1 MLEEGIADILKKDDK
16 EFISKSTAPIE
27 RIPKT
32 AKIACVDYNTA
43 WSYGKCCGGR
53 RHGQSRCANGQ
64 T

>member
-1 MLEEGIADILKKDDK
+1 MLEEGIADILKITQ
-16 EFISKSTAPIE
+16 EFISKSTAQLQ

-32 AKIACVDYNTA
+32 VKSSSDYNTA
-43 WSYGKCCGGR
+43 WSYGKCCSGR